1 MGSKETCTTETQANI
16 DRVGAVREGFLEE
29 VAFGLCPVNRLV
41 NHSIFWICLIVSFW
55 CHLAYFST
63 SSISYEFKLGS
74 RGLRFRLNILLS
86 ILDRRFC
93 ITSGTIQRLIIP
105 LIGGVRFD
113 HLLQLW
119 SPDLSTEKGYYP
131 PLLGRVI
138 PGVVS
143 SACAT
148 LPFSNNHSPCGPAS
162 VKGLSRVAVPSCLPT
177 SSV

>member
-1 MGSKETCTTETQANI
+1 M
-16 DRVGAVREGFLEE
+16 
-29 VAFGLCPVNRLV
+29 
-41 NHSIFWICLIVSFW
+41 
-55 CHLAYFST
+55 
-63 SSISYEFKLGS
+63 
-74 RGLRFRLNILLS
+74 RFRLNILLS

-93 ITSGTIQRLIIP
+93 ITPGTIQCLIIP

-119 SPDLSTEKGYYP
+119 SPGFSTEKGYFP

-148 LPFSNNHSPCGPAS
+148 LPFSNNHSPSGPAS
-162 VKGLSRVAVPSCLPT
+162 IKGLSRVAVPSCLPT
-177 SSV
+177 SDVREFLRPTFLSALVFVGISYPSHSNGYLVIPHHGFNLPFSNA